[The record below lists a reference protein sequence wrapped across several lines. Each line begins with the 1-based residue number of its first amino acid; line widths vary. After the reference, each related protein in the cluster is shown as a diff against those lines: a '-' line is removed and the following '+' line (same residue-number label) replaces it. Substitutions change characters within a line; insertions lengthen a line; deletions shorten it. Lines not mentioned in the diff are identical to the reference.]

1 MGGRLLLSRGRELG
15 RAPATGREPDGDRT
29 RGRRLI
35 IDFAAINRAA
45 LPVLLP
51 LLRRWLSNGRREGRE
66 FVALNPRRA
75 DQHLGSFKINLVT
88 GRWSDFASGDK
99 GGDPISLAAYV
110 FGLSQGEAARRL
122 AKMLGVR

>member
-51 LLRRWLSNGRREGRE
+51 LLRRWLSKAQFALVVGIGRAAARSQVLE
-66 FVALNPRRA
+66 A
-75 DQHLGSFKINLVT
+75 LGS
-88 GRWSDFASGDK
+88 
-99 GGDPISLAAYV
+99 
-110 FGLSQGEAARRL
+110 
-122 AKMLGVR
+122 GVRSRVRRQPR